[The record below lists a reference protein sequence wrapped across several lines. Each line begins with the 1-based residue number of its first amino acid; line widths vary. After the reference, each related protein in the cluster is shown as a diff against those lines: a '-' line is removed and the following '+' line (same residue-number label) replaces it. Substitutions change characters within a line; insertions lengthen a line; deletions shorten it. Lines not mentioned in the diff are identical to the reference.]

1 MNFKNILNSKA
12 TKITALILLPTVLV
26 GGYFAIKF
34 FIDRKNKSKDE
45 QNLNDLRERYK
56 NINNI
61 DEFFEGIK
69 YIEQPIQFGYDLS
82 KLVDKKEIIEKMKF
96 EDVKSFYDI
105 IYKPLINR
113 TEEEN
118 NKFLEIISKIYEW
131 V

>member
-12 TKITALILLPTVLV
+12 TKVTAWVVLPTILV
-26 GGYFAIKF
+26 GGYFAVKY
-34 FIDRKNKSKDE
+34 FIDKRNKSKDE
-45 QNLNDLRERYK
+45 QKLNELRERYK
-56 NINNI
+56 NINNL

-69 YIEQPIQFGYDLS
+69 YLEQPIQFGYDLS
-82 KLVDKKEIIEKMKF
+82 KLVDKKEIIENMKF

-118 NKFLEIISKIYEW
+118 NKFLEIISKIYE
-131 V
+131 

>member
-1 MNFKNILNSKA
+1 MEFKKILNSKA
-12 TKITALILLPTVLV
+12 TKVTAWVVLPTILV
-26 GGYFAIKF
+26 GGYFAVKY
-34 FIDRKNKSKDE
+34 FIDKRNKSKDE
-45 QNLNDLRERYK
+45 QKLNELRERYK
-56 NINNI
+56 NINNL

-69 YIEQPIQFGYDLS
+69 YLEQPIQFGYDLT

-118 NKFLEIISKIYEW
+118 NKFLEIISKIYE
-131 V
+131 

>member
-1 MNFKNILNSKA
+1 MEFKKILNSKA
-12 TKITALILLPTVLV
+12 TKVTAWVVLPTVLV
-26 GGYFAIKF
+26 GGFFAVKY
-34 FIDRKNKSKDE
+34 FIDKRNKSKEE
-45 QNLNDLRERYK
+45 QKLNELRERYK
-56 NINNI
+56 NINNT

-69 YIEQPIQFGYDLS
+69 YLEQPIQFGYDLT

-118 NKFLEIISKIYEW
+118 NKFLEIISKIYE
-131 V
+131 

>member
-118 NKFLEIISKIYEW
+118 NKFLEIISKIYE
-131 V
+131 

>member
-12 TKITALILLPTVLV
+12 TKVTAWVVLPTILV
-26 GGYFAIKF
+26 GGYFAVKY
-34 FIDRKNKSKDE
+34 FIDKRNKSKDE
-45 QNLNDLRERYK
+45 QKLNELRERYK
-56 NINNI
+56 NINNL

-69 YIEQPIQFGYDLS
+69 YLEQPIQFGYDLG

-105 IYKPLINR
+105 IYKTLINR

-118 NKFLEIISKIYEW
+118 KKFLEIISKIYE
-131 V
+131 

>member
-82 KLVDKKEIIEKMKF
+82 KLIDKKEIIEKMKF

-118 NKFLEIISKIYEW
+118 TNFLEIISKIYE
-131 V
+131 

>member
-1 MNFKNILNSKA
+1 MEFKKILNSKA
-12 TKITALILLPTVLV
+12 TKVTAWVVLPTVLV
-26 GGYFAIKF
+26 GGFFAVKY
-34 FIDRKNKSKDE
+34 FIDKRNKSKEQQKLDE
-45 QNLNDLRERYK
+45 LRERYK

-69 YIEQPIQFGYDLS
+69 YLEQPIQFGYDLT

-118 NKFLEIISKIYEW
+118 NKFLEIISKIYE
-131 V
+131 

>member
-1 MNFKNILNSKA
+1 MDFKKILNSKA
-12 TKITALILLPTVLV
+12 TKVTAWVVFPTILV
-26 GGYFAIKF
+26 GGYFAAKY
-34 FIDRKNKSKDE
+34 FIDKRNKSKEE
-45 QNLNDLRERYK
+45 QKLNELRERYK
-56 NINNI
+56 NINNL

-69 YIEQPIQFGYDLS
+69 YLEQPIQFGYDLS

-118 NKFLEIISKIYEW
+118 KKFLEIISKIYE
-131 V
+131 

>member
-12 TKITALILLPTVLV
+12 TKVTAWVVLPTILV
-26 GGYFAIKF
+26 GGYFAVKY
-34 FIDRKNKSKDE
+34 FIDKRNKSKDE
-45 QNLNDLRERYK
+45 QKLNELRERYK
-56 NINNI
+56 NINNL

-69 YIEQPIQFGYDLS
+69 YLEQPIQFGYDLS

-118 NKFLEIISKIYEW
+118 NKFLEIISKIYE
-131 V
+131 

>member
-1 MNFKNILNSKA
+1 MDFKNILNSKA
-12 TKITALILLPTVLV
+12 TKVTAWVVLPTILV
-26 GGYFAIKF
+26 GGYFAVKY
-34 FIDRKNKSKDE
+34 FIDKRNKSKEQQKLDE
-45 QNLNDLRERYK
+45 IRERYK
-56 NINNI
+56 NINNT

-69 YIEQPIQFGYDLS
+69 YLEQPIQFGYDLT

-118 NKFLEIISKIYEW
+118 NKFLEIISKIYE
-131 V
+131 

>member
-1 MNFKNILNSKA
+1 MDFKKILNSKA
-12 TKITALILLPTVLV
+12 TKVTAWVVLPTILV
-26 GGYFAIKF
+26 GGYFAVKY
-34 FIDRKNKSKDE
+34 FIDKRNKSKDE
-45 QNLNDLRERYK
+45 QKLNELRERYK

-69 YIEQPIQFGYDLS
+69 YLEQPIQFGYDLS
-82 KLVDKKEIIEKMKF
+82 KLIDKKETIEKMKF

-118 NKFLEIISKIYEW
+118 NKFLEIINKFYE
-131 V
+131 